1 MKEFDVGSETIETI
15 ERSMEMLTQ
24 LLLNTAAQ
32 LRHIARLTEQ
42 IAGMCHMISG
52 DECEDE

>member
-1 MKEFDVGSETIETI
+1 MKDFDMASETIEAI
-15 ERSMEMLTQ
+15 ENSMKMLTQ
-24 LLLNTAAQ
+24 LLLNTSAQ
-32 LRHIARLTEQ
+32 LGHIARLTEQ